1 MNNKEQSDT
10 HKSNDTHIEIEQM
23 VHDNNAVIERKPDI
37 MQDHFDDSTSVS
49 LNEKKSDD
57 NQALNEV
64 VSDEQVNRTE
74 MLHEHPSSENTFLKK
89 YNNKI
94 SENNHQFKQ
103 ADSILTKMLTLVF
116 LPFIVATIA
125 NVIAPVIIEKFHP
138 AGTGLVNIIDESTYI
153 DKSTSSEINTPEKKD
168 DSFGEFGTST
178 DGIDDSKSDIE
189 IPSIQP
195 SIEPKPVD
203 SNIRKKGIS
212 DESIRWVYDGKDIN
226 PLFKTDKRIIT
237 GTFYYKNSNG
247 INLKDFHIKVIKVA
261 DIDMNKLT
269 AEMYYPG
276 AASGEITPCIYLK
289 AELLDEIND
298 CCLESYT
305 DGYGQRHE
313 PDRINGIMMT
323 SNRPYLDY
331 SIEIMNSIDTGV
343 YSLTLIST
351 YQEQG
356 GYHESEFPLETLYVI
371 NMTEDELYRELYG
384 SVDLESREQDYL
396 KSGIDEDLLI
406 G

>member
-37 MQDHFDDSTSVS
+37 MQDHFDDSTSES

-57 NQALNEV
+57 NQALDEV
-64 VSDEQVNRTE
+64 VSDEQANSTE
-74 MLHEHPSSENTFLKK
+74 MLNERPSSENTSLNK
-89 YNNKI
+89 YNNKN

-103 ADSILTKMLTLVF
+103 VDRILTKMLTRVF
-116 LPFIVATIA
+116 LPLIVAIIA
-125 NVIAPVIIEKFHP
+125 NVIAPVIIEKFNP
-138 AGTGLVNIIDESTYI
+138 AGTGLVNIIDEST
-153 DKSTSSEINTPEKKD
+153 SSDINRLEKKD

-178 DGIDDSKSDIE
+178 DGNDDSKSDIE
-189 IPSIQP
+189 IPSIPPISPIPQ
-195 SIEPKPVD
+195 SIKTELND
-203 SNIRKKGIS
+203 FNKK
-212 DESIRWVYDGKDIN
+212 WVYDGKDIN
-226 PLFKTDKRIIT
+226 PLFETDRRIIR
-237 GTFYYKNSNG
+237 GTFYYKNSHG
-247 INLKDFHIKVIKVA
+247 INLKDFHIKVIKEG
-261 DIDMNKLT
+261 DFDMNKLT
-269 AEMYYPG
+269 VERYCEGPVG
-276 AASGEITPCIYLK
+276 GDITPCIYLK
-289 AELLDEIND
+289 AELLGEIND

-313 PDRINGIMMT
+313 VDRINGIMMT

-356 GYHESEFPLETLYVI
+356 GYYESEFPLETLYVI

-384 SVDLESREQDYL
+384 SVDSDSGEKGNIE
-396 KSGIDEDLLI
+396 SGIDGDLLI